1 MSAKQGIFLRKDDA
15 AKTCTI
21 EVVGIIGWDVWFGQ
35 MREMIRGIP
44 AETEQVIFEIYSPGG
59 DVWEGNGIVNDIAGM
74 KQKTVARVQVAASMA
89 TMIALACKEREI
101 AGNGRWLIH
110 NPWTAIQ
117 GDADALEKRAKELRD
132 CEAEAA
138 EFYAARTGQKVEAM
152 IDLMAE
158 ERWLTPKEAQE
169 LGFVQKVNDPFDQA
183 NYAAIKSEIVA
194 AGKWPVALA
203 TDEPPKAKET
213 TMKAEVIEKK
223 SEQPSPVEPPKKED
237 APAKQEQFECECI
250 ECGAVKTSEQ
260 HCKDLKCEKCGGQMR
275 RKERPGP
282 GQEKAKEEG
291 KKNDD
296 AVTTGAARAPA
307 EKPVVP
313 AKPADVAAA
322 PEAAQPVKSRDYER
336 GKADAKA
343 DCELAFSKQLADL
356 TEQVAAR
363 EKLIRKLQSEKD
375 ILANEL
381 AAAQK
386 DMDARET
393 ELNLKIND
401 LVKGLKDANE
411 RHGKLLAGGM
421 TFAPA
426 EPESWEEAMHLSNGD
441 YAACARKYPK
451 LRDEFNKRKARK

>member
-1 MSAKQGIFLRKDDA
+1 MRAKQGIFLRKDDA
-15 AKTCTI
+15 AKTYTI
-21 EVVGIIGWDVWFGQ
+21 EVFGIIGWDVWFGQ
-35 MREMIRGIP
+35 MREMIRTIP
-44 AETEQVIFEIYSPGG
+44 AEVEQVIFEIYSPGG
-59 DVWEGNGIVNDIAGM
+59 DVWEGNGIINDIAGM
-74 KQKTVARVQVAASMA
+74 QQKTVARVQVAASMA

-101 AGNGRWLIH
+101 ASNGRWLIH

-117 GDADALEKRAKELRD
+117 GDADALERRAKELRD

-138 EFYAARTGQKVEAM
+138 NYYAARTGQKVEVM
-152 IDLMAE
+152 IALMAE
-158 ERWLTPKEAQE
+158 ERWLTAKEAQE
-169 LGFVQKVNDPFDQA
+169 LGFVQKINDPFDQA
-183 NYAAIKSEIVA
+183 AYDAIKSEIVA

-203 TDEPPKAKET
+203 TDEPPRAKEV
-213 TMKAEVIEKK
+213 TMKAEIIEKEP
-223 SEQPSPVEPPKKED
+223 EQPAPVEPPKQEAD
-237 APAKQEQFECECI
+237 SAPA
-250 ECGAVKTSEQ
+250 V
-260 HCKDLKCEKCGGQMR
+260 
-275 RKERPGP
+275 PP
-282 GQEKAKEEG
+282 PAKEE
-291 KKNDD
+291 KNDD

-307 EKPVVP
+307 EKPDV
-313 AKPADVAAA
+313 ADKPADVAANPA

-393 ELNLKIND
+393 ELNRKIND
-401 LVKGLKDANE
+401 LVKELKDANE
-411 RHGKLLAGGM
+411 RHSKLLAGGM

-426 EPESWEEAMHLSNGD
+426 EPESWEEAMHLYNGD